1 MIGHS
6 LDAMGDSLNQLKGLS
21 LDDAAKQL
29 SRMKGVT
36 IDDALRF
43 LSGKE
48 YSAATRLGWMK
59 DAGGLGAGT
68 KPGLT
73 GRFAGTKLAK
83 QGLRIVP
90 GLSVGLA
97 AMDVGDVIT
106 NDTSLANKAMDA
118 TAMGIGG
125 ALGSV
130 AGPVG
135 TAAGISTGKFLSDG
149 TQWLFGDKKSPEQ
162 RRMEEALIALQN
174 RGLV

>member
-6 LDAMGDSLNQLKGLS
+6 IDAMGDSLDLLKGMS
-21 LDDAAKQL
+21 LDDAARQM
-29 SRMKGVT
+29 SRVKGVT
-36 IDDALRF
+36 VDDALRF

-48 YSAATRLGWMK
+48 YSAATRMGWLNK
-59 DAGGLGAGT
+59 AGGLGAGT
-68 KPGLT
+68 KPGVL

-83 QGLRIVP
+83 HGLRLVP

-106 NDTSLANKAMDA
+106 NDTSFANKAMDA

-125 ALGSV
+125 FLGSV
-130 AGPVG
+130 AGPMG
-135 TAAGISTGKFLSDG
+135 TAAGISGGKFLSDS
-149 TQWLFGDKKSPEQ
+149 TQWLLGDKKSPEQ
-162 RRMEEALIALQN
+162 RRMEEALAALQQ